1 MARRGMLKGLR
12 GAAAAARAV
21 LLVLLPL
28 VVPLPLQA
36 FPNDRL
42 LSFGMS
48 LLMFDRSWSRG

>member
-12 GAAAAARAV
+12 GAAAAAREV
-21 LLVLLPL
+21 LFVLLPL

-42 LSFGMS
+42 LSFGVS